1 MRRTRLPDN
10 PFPDLQAGDVLLLSK
25 PRWLYANGA
34 KETFRAHVLAV
45 REHAG
50 IVIVDCWLS
59 QRDHLVSVLTEWCD
73 GVERKERKAA

>member
-10 PFPDLQAGDVLLLSK
+10 PFPNLQAGDVLLLSK

-34 KETFRAHVLAV
+34 KEAFRATVLAV

-50 IVIVDCWLS
+50 IVIVDCWIGC
-59 QRDHLVSVLTEWCD
+59 REHLVSILPAWID
-73 GVERKERKAA
+73 AVERKERKAA